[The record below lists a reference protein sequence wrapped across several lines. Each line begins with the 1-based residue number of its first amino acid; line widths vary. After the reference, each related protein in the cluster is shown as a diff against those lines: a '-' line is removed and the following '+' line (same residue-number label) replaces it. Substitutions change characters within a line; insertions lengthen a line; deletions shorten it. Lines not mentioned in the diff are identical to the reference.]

1 MTGLRWSWPTPRR
14 LGTVDEPPSLV
25 VFQDALRT
33 RFVGNW
39 CRVMQTGEH
48 SKPVLQPGAGG
59 YPPAPDLEG
68 PFPPTLLIHQEGS
81 GSPDE
86 LSAIRIRQKHR
97 RSMRR

>member
-48 SKPVLQPGAGG
+48 SKPVLQPGSGV
-59 YPPAPDLEG
+59 YPPVRGLWWNRLP
-68 PFPPTLLIHQEGS
+68 
-81 GSPDE
+81 
-86 LSAIRIRQKHR
+86 IRRLHVQVVQGVPIVSVRAR
-97 RSMRR
+97 L